1 MTATRTAKKAVG
13 LEKLAKQQFARAWR
27 FFVIPF
33 GAVIRDLFEEKIGKS
48 RVRKTIMFSLLNED
62 PHGTFFCTP
71 QDAGVVKDARVW
83 VISNK
88 PPTVKKQLVSLQ
100 FGPPW
105 IGPSIQSSVS
115 EKKSDKRHLITTN
128 FMNIN

>member
-1 MTATRTAKKAVG
+1 MG
-13 LEKLAKQQFARAWR
+13 L
-27 FFVIPF
+27 
-33 GAVIRDLFEEKIGKS
+33 
-48 RVRKTIMFSLLNED
+48 
-62 PHGTFFCTP
+62 FFCTP

-83 VISNK
+83 VTSNK

-100 FGPPW
+100 FGPLW

-128 FMNIN
+128 FMNIWLHHNMNFVTNKDSLDISQFVTRVLSEFTEPNKDEERVILQ

>member
-1 MTATRTAKKAVG
+1 
-13 LEKLAKQQFARAWR
+13 
-27 FFVIPF
+27 
-33 GAVIRDLFEEKIGKS
+33 
-48 RVRKTIMFSLLNED
+48 MFSLLDED
-62 PHGTFFCTP
+62 PHTTFFCTP
-71 QDAGVVKDARVW
+71 RDAGVVKDARVW
-83 VISNK
+83 VTSNK